1 MFATMMVTF
10 REGVEAFLVVAV
22 AMLYLRQTN
31 RADLLGTVRAAVA
44 TALMLS
50 VLLGVALA
58 RDGALQPLHEAW
70 LALGAFALVL
80 SCTVHM
86 NRHGKQIA
94 SGIRQRLAAAGQHRG
109 NGAKFAVFG
118 FVLLMIGREGIEA
131 AAVLASLAASTQL
144 RNLFVGAAAGVSLA
158 AALSLAWVRYGGR
171 VNLARF
177 FATSA
182 LFMTLFAVQLLIYAL
197 HEFTEAG
204 AVPWLDNAYWH
215 VLSEPFGPQGRYG
228 AWLSYSLVAVPAGF
242 LLVTAFQG
250 RVSPPHFA
258 VQPMSI
264 APPGASKESP

>member
-1 MFATMMVTF
+1 MFATMMVAF

-22 AMLYLRQTN
+22 AMLYLRQSN

-44 TALMLS
+44 TAVLLS

-86 NRHGKQIA
+86 SRHGKFIA
-94 SGIRQRLAAAGQHRG
+94 GGIRQRLAAAGQRRG
-109 NGAKFAVFG
+109 KGARLAVFG
-118 FVLLMIGREGIEA
+118 FVLLMIGREGIETA
-131 AAVLASLAASTQL
+131 AMLASLAASTQPGDL
-144 RNLFVGAAAGVSLA
+144 LVGGVVGLSLA
-158 AALSLAWVRYGGR
+158 AALALAWVRYGGR

-182 LFMTLFAVQLLIYAL
+182 LFMTLFALQLLIYAL

-204 AVPWLDNAYWH
+204 AVPGIDNGYWH
-215 VLSEPFGPQGRYG
+215 VLSEPFGPQGMYG

-242 LLVTAFQG
+242 LLITAFQG
-250 RVSPPHFA
+250 RLALPRFA

-264 APPGASKESP
+264 APPGASKES